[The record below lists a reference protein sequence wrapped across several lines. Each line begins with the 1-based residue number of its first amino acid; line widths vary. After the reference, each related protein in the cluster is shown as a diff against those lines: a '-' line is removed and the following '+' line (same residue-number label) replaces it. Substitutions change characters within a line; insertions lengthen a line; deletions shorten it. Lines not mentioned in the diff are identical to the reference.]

1 MKQHAAAEDS
11 GTLRISISGL
21 NHTPKKNI
29 MENKIPVKLPF
40 GKTIFQTISGQSI
53 TSDTA
58 FMVETVLHHF
68 KQERSS
74 VLELGS
80 GNGIISIMLAYY
92 RPTWH
97 ITGIDIQPHLIKL
110 AKENTRLAE
119 VNTSFLCSDLRSF
132 SVKKKFNLV
141 ISNPPYFP
149 KTNGKISPIRERAIS
164 RHEIM
169 CTMSD
174 VIKAV
179 KRNLN
184 SEGKAYLLYPM
195 SRINELLVSAKRVD
209 LKFEEKIIFSEVENK
224 KKVLVV
230 LKHA

>member
-1 MKQHAAAEDS
+1 
-11 GTLRISISGL
+11 
-21 NHTPKKNI
+21 

-53 TSDTA
+53 TSDTV
-58 FMVETVLHHF
+58 FMVESVLHHF
-68 KQERSS
+68 KQERLS

-110 AKENTRLAE
+110 AKENSRLAE
-119 VNTSFLCSDLRSF
+119 VNTAFLCSDMKSF
-132 SVKKKFNLV
+132 SAKEKFNLI
-141 ISNPPYFP
+141 ISNPPYYA
-149 KTNGKISPIRERAIS
+149 KAAGKISPVRERAIS

-169 CTMSD
+169 CTMND
-174 VIKAV
+174 VLKAV
-179 KRNLN
+179 KINLN
-184 SEGKAYLLYPM
+184 SEGKAYLLYPI
-195 SRINELLVSAKRVD
+195 SRINELQVSAKRVD
-209 LKFEEKIIFSEVENK
+209 LKFEEKIIFSEMENK
-224 KKVLVV
+224 KKVLLV

>member
-1 MKQHAAAEDS
+1 
-11 GTLRISISGL
+11 
-21 NHTPKKNI
+21 
-29 MENKIPVKLPF
+29 MESKIPVKLPF

-58 FMVETVLHHF
+58 FMVETVLHKF
-68 KQERSS
+68 KQKRLS

-92 RPTWH
+92 CPTWK
-97 ITGIDIQPHLIKL
+97 ITGIDIQPHLVKL
-110 AKENTRLAE
+110 AKENSRLAE
-119 VNTSFLCSDLRSF
+119 VNTAFLCSDLKSF
-132 SVKKKFNLV
+132 STKEKFNLI
-141 ISNPPYFP
+141 ISNPPYYV
-149 KTNGKISPIRERAIS
+149 KTDGKISPIRERAIS
-164 RHEIM
+164 RHEVM
-169 CTMSD
+169 CSMYD
-174 VIKAV
+174 VLKAV
-179 KRNLN
+179 KRNLT

-209 LKFEEKIIFSEVENK
+209 LKFEEKIIFSEPENK

>member
-11 GTLRISISGL
+11 GTLHISFLGL
-21 NHTPKKNI
+21 IPTAKKTT

-40 GKTIFQTISGQSI
+40 GKTIFQTSSGQSI

-58 FMVETVLHHF
+58 FMVETMLHHF
-68 KQERSS
+68 KTERLS

-80 GNGIISIMLAYY
+80 GNGIISIMLSYY
-92 RPTWH
+92 RPTWK
-97 ITGIDIQPHLIKL
+97 ITGIDIQPHLVKL
-110 AKENTRLAE
+110 AKDNSRLAE
-119 VNTSFLCSDLRSF
+119 VDPLFLCSDLKSF
-132 SVKKKFNLV
+132 SAKKKIDLI

-149 KTNGKISPIRERAIS
+149 KIDGRISPVRERAIS
-164 RHEIM
+164 RHEIK
-169 CTMSD
+169 CTMND
-174 VIKAV
+174 VLNAV

-195 SRINELLVSAKRVD
+195 SRINELWVSAKRVD
-209 LKFEEKIIFSEVENK
+209 LKFKEKIIFFETENK

>member
-1 MKQHAAAEDS
+1 MKQRAAAEDS
-11 GTLRISISGL
+11 GTLHISVLGL
-21 NHTPKKNI
+21 NPTPKKTI
-29 MENKIPVKLPF
+29 MENKISVKLPF

-68 KQERSS
+68 KQERLS

-80 GNGIISIMLAYY
+80 GNGIISIMLSYY
-92 RPTWH
+92 RPTWK
-97 ITGIDIQPHLIKL
+97 ITGIDIQSHLVKL
-110 AKENTRLAE
+110 AKENSRLAE
-119 VNTSFLCSDLRSF
+119 VNTSFLCSDLKSF
-132 SVKKKFNLV
+132 STKEKFNLIV
-141 ISNPPYFP
+141 SNPPYYA
-149 KTNGKISPIRERAIS
+149 KAGGKISPVLERAIS

-169 CTMSD
+169 CNMYD
-174 VIKAV
+174 VLKAV
-179 KRNLN
+179 KRNLT

-195 SRINELLVSAKRVD
+195 SRINEFLVSAKRVD
-209 LKFEEKIIFSEVENK
+209 LKFEEKIIFSEPENK

>member
-1 MKQHAAAEDS
+1 
-11 GTLRISISGL
+11 
-21 NHTPKKNI
+21 

-58 FMVETVLHHF
+58 FIVKTALHQF
-68 KQERSS
+68 KQKRLS

-92 RPTWH
+92 RSTW
-97 ITGIDIQPHLIKL
+97 IVTGIDIQPHLIKL
-110 AKENTRLAE
+110 AKENSRLAE
-119 VNTSFLCSDLRSF
+119 VNTAFLCSDLKSF
-132 SVKKKFNLV
+132 STKEKFDLI

-149 KTNGKISPIRERAIS
+149 KTDGRISPVCERAIS

-169 CTMSD
+169 CTMKD
-174 VIKAV
+174 VLKAV
-179 KRNLN
+179 KRNLKP
-184 SEGKAYLLYPM
+184 EGKAYLLYPM

-209 LKFEEKIIFSEVENK
+209 LNFEEKIIFSETENK
-224 KKVLVV
+224 KKVFVV

>member
-1 MKQHAAAEDS
+1 
-11 GTLRISISGL
+11 
-21 NHTPKKNI
+21 

-58 FMVETVLHHF
+58 FMVESVLHHF
-68 KQERSS
+68 KQERLS

-110 AKENTRLAE
+110 AKENSRLAE
-119 VNTSFLCSDLRSF
+119 VNTAFLCSDMKSF
-132 SVKKKFNLV
+132 SAKEKFNLI
-141 ISNPPYFP
+141 ISNPPYYA
-149 KTNGKISPIRERAIS
+149 KAAGKISPVRERAIS

-169 CTMSD
+169 CTMND
-174 VIKAV
+174 VLKAV
-179 KRNLN
+179 KINLN
-184 SEGKAYLLYPM
+184 SEGKAYLLYPI
-195 SRINELLVSAKRVD
+195 SRINELQVSAKRVD
-209 LKFEEKIIFSEVENK
+209 LKFEEKIIFSEMENK